1 VLLAQLFR
9 LQSAPADELSRT
21 QVDSPL
27 VPSLL
32 LLSLPAAYVAYRLYR
47 TVLSSL
53 PASSRPYDPKT
64 GVGRGAPGFQT
75 GVRRVAIPPALA
87 ARIRAGEEVSAEEVT
102 AALEEEKAR
111 LDREE
116 AAQRDDEDRVKVP
129 EGVDEEWLPAGALKK
144 GKARQRK
151 K

>member
-1 VLLAQLFR
+1 M
-9 LQSAPADELSRT
+9 
-21 QVDSPL
+21 VDSPL

-32 LLSLPAAYVAYRLYR
+32 LLSLPAAYVAYRVYR
-47 TVLSSL
+47 TILASL

-102 AALEEEKAR
+102 AALEEEKER

-116 AAQRDDEDRVKVP
+116 AAQRDEDENRVKVP